1 MKTFNILYSVLRYIP
16 SAIRMESIIVGLA
29 VHIPFKQYSHFYR
42 IKNTRRVASFD
53 DEYNKDFFNMIMDSL
68 SYDLDYSY
76 EKASQSLLDDNNERF
91 MDIQHED
98 FLNARTSYLANEF
111 QFSPIESLQTTDA
124 EYKADLEDLQKM
136 YLYYDRPK
144 SERITK
150 TRVKNL
156 LSKQIN
162 SYHLANIIRSPKIFD
177 DFGGSNLYDYQ
188 INNKILI
195 KAISF
200 DYKRINQ
207 LSTELKNV
215 IYDLSQ
221 LDTSSISNIILTRN
235 DNLESLS
242 PKYKTAFKAFNNKLE
257 NIENTKKVKIDLIPL
272 SELENT
278 LNKA

>member
-76 EKASQSLLDDNNERF
+76 EKASQSLLDDDNERF

-221 LDTSSISNIILTRN
+221 LDTSRISNIILTRN

-272 SELENT
+272 SQLENT

>member
-1 MKTFNILYSVLRYIP
+1 
-16 SAIRMESIIVGLA
+16 
-29 VHIPFKQYSHFYR
+29 
-42 IKNTRRVASFD
+42 
-53 DEYNKDFFNMIMDSL
+53 MIMDSL

>member
-111 QFSPIESLQTTDA
+111 QFSPIESFQTTDA

-207 LSTELKNV
+207 LSIELKNV

-242 PKYKTAFKAFNNKLE
+242 
-257 NIENTKKVKIDLIPL
+257 KVQNGIQSL
-272 SELENT
+272 
-278 LNKA
+278 

>member
-1 MKTFNILYSVLRYIP
+1 
-16 SAIRMESIIVGLA
+16 
-29 VHIPFKQYSHFYR
+29 
-42 IKNTRRVASFD
+42 
-53 DEYNKDFFNMIMDSL
+53 
-68 SYDLDYSY
+68 
-76 EKASQSLLDDNNERF
+76 
-91 MDIQHED
+91 
-98 FLNARTSYLANEF
+98 
-111 QFSPIESLQTTDA
+111 
-124 EYKADLEDLQKM
+124 M

-207 LSTELKNV
+207 LSIELKNV

-221 LDTSSISNIILTRN
+221 LDNGH
-235 DNLESLS
+235 
-242 PKYKTAFKAFNNKLE
+242 
-257 NIENTKKVKIDLIPL
+257 
-272 SELENT
+272 
-278 LNKA
+278 

>member
-76 EKASQSLLDDNNERF
+76 EKASQSLLDDDNERF

-136 YLYYDRPK
+136 YLY
-144 SERITK
+144 
-150 TRVKNL
+150 
-156 LSKQIN
+156 
-162 SYHLANIIRSPKIFD
+162 
-177 DFGGSNLYDYQ
+177 
-188 INNKILI
+188 
-195 KAISF
+195 
-200 DYKRINQ
+200 
-207 LSTELKNV
+207 
-215 IYDLSQ
+215 
-221 LDTSSISNIILTRN
+221 
-235 DNLESLS
+235 
-242 PKYKTAFKAFNNKLE
+242 
-257 NIENTKKVKIDLIPL
+257 
-272 SELENT
+272 
-278 LNKA
+278 